1 MKIGM
6 QTWGSHGDIRP
17 FLALA
22 AGLQAAGNEV
32 HLVVTGVDGA
42 CRDLASAS
50 GVRITV
56 VASPV
61 LTPAQQEDVAR
72 MAYGIRNPMT
82 QMAAILRLCFAPVED
97 AMFAAAQRLCAE
109 SDVVIGHYFMHP
121 LQIAA
126 EAAGRPYVSVLLSS
140 AAIPSD
146 FSHPVRVP
154 GAGRRVNRL
163 LWWVTR
169 AALNRTLKH
178 YPDRLR
184 RALGMAPVGDVVTQV
199 WLARDLTLVAV
210 SPTMCRAQPD
220 WPDRAHVCG
229 FLDAPAPALDGAV
242 PAGLAAFLAA
252 GAAPVYMTFGSWMP
266 ADRAGQTRAL
276 RLLTDAARLAGCRAI
291 IQSPSAAACG
301 FVADADVLYVASTPH
316 HAVFPRCGAVV
327 HHGGAGTTQAAM
339 RAGKP
344 SVVVA
349 NISEQEHWGLE
360 LRRLRIAPKP
370 LRRRSAT
377 AATLAGRLRAV
388 LADPDMTARA
398 HAVADAMR
406 DEHGVDTAVALVM
419 RTFAPRPDAV
429 RAA

>member
-22 AGLQAAGNEV
+22 EGLQAAGNDV
-32 HLVVTGVDGA
+32 HLVVTGVDDA
-42 CRDLASAS
+42 CRDLAAQG

-72 MAYGIRNPMT
+72 MAYVIRNPMT

-126 EAAGRPYVSVLLSS
+126 EAAGLPYVSVLLSA

-146 FSHPVRVP
+146 FNHPVRVP

-163 LWWVTR
+163 LWWLTR

-184 RALGMAPVGDVVTQV
+184 RALGMAPVDDVVRQV
-199 WLARDLTLVAV
+199 WLSRDLTLVAV

-220 WPDRAHVCG
+220 WPDGTHVCG

-252 GAAPVYMTFGSWMP
+252 GTVPVYMTFGSWMP
-266 ADRAGQTRAL
+266 ADPAGQTRAL

-301 FVADADVLYVASTPH
+301 FVSDADVLYVASTPH
-316 HAVFPRCGAVV
+316 HAVFPRCRAVV

-339 RAGKP
+339 RAGTP

-349 NISEQEHWGLE
+349 NISEQEHWELE
-360 LRRLRIAPKP
+360 LRHLGIAGKP

-377 AATLAGRLRAV
+377 AAALAARLRAV
-388 LADPDMTARA
+388 LVDAAMTARA
-398 HAVADAMR
+398 RAVADAMR